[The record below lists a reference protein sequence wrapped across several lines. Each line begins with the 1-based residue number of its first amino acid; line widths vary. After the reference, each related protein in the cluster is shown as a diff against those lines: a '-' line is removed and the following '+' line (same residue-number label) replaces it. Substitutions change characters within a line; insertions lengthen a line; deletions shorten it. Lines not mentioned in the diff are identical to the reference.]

1 MVNPNQMQNKYLET
15 QVQTASPLQL
25 VCMLYD
31 GAIKFANFALAGIKE
46 KNIEKKTINII
57 KVEKIVNELRNTLN
71 FDKGGEVAKNLE
83 KLYNFMYNYLIE
95 ANRDDDSSK
104 LEHVINMLL
113 SLRESWQTLSKN
125 SSAVPAQSGMVQT
138 QPSVNP
144 YNKPQSSVQPASV
157 YAKPADA
164 KEKLDL
170 AC

>member
-1 MVNPNQMQNKYLET
+1 MINQNQMQNKYLET

-31 GAIKFANFALAGIKE
+31 GAIKFANMALMGIKE
-46 KNIEKKTINII
+46 NNLEKKTVNII
-57 KVEKIVNELRNTLN
+57 KVEKIVDELRNTLN

-83 KLYNFMYNYLIE
+83 KLYNFIYNYLIE
-95 ANRDDDSSK
+95 ANRDSDFAK
-104 LEHVINMLL
+104 LEHVIKMLL

-125 SSAVPAQSGMVQT
+125 ST
-138 QPSVNP
+138 QPAASGTVSVQP
-144 YNKPQSSVQPASV
+144 YNKIQTKSTVQPASV
-157 YAKPADA
+157 YVKTDT